1 MALCRNGHNIR
12 YSMLQT
18 MALGIGGH
26 NIRYGIMQT
35 DFNTSGIKFLNRKF
49 EYFCLKES
57 IYIQNESICQIVE
70 KSVRA
75 GIMYDQRTLGRIL
88 PTWGIEFSVS

>member
-1 MALCRNGHNIR
+1 
-12 YSMLQT
+12 

-57 IYIQNESICQIVE
+57 IYIKNESICQIVE
-70 KSVRA
+70 KSVRVRKESRDPVSLKHA